1 MFGKVKATLPRC
13 RPWLLAAAG
22 LWLGAVSLHGERH
35 HPAESPE
42 PTPDTP
48 LAAAAARAGIDQ
60 PTPPPT
66 PIPVAPTPP
75 PEIPPPQAPAR
86 SEVFA
91 IRDPFAISEYHPD
104 DRRVREMVNRLVLA
118 VTERENVA
126 EGWRSLV
133 EPKDVV
139 GIKIAATG
147 GPSGSTHRAVV
158 ETIIE
163 GLRSAGVPTGNIIV
177 WDRDTEGLI
186 AAGYLDR
193 AGRSTL
199 PCAVVGIAA
208 RGYDPQDTYTAPVLG
223 RLIWGDLLFRGAA
236 VPADGLH
243 TDAGQIVS
251 DPLSSRAPALG
262 GGNNKLSDSL
272 IKENLSNVSHYSN
285 ILAHRVTK
293 IISVPVFADS
303 LYAGIGGA
311 LYNVT
316 IPNVDNW
323 RRFVAP
329 PRYGI
334 TAIPEMFSDP
344 QLGGKVV
351 LSFTDALVAQIA
363 GGPYFQPLYARQFAT
378 IYASRDAVALDAVV
392 LRQLEGWR
400 VQAQLPSLKD
410 IAGHVKMAGDMGL
423 GNAAPEK
430 IDLRTLTR

>member
-1 MFGKVKATLPRC
+1 MAP
-13 RPWLLAAAG
+13 
-22 LWLGAVSLHGERH
+22 LHGASH
-35 HPAESPE
+35 HPGDTPES
-42 PTPDTP
+42 TPDTP

-66 PIPVAPTPP
+66 PVPAPPAPAPVTA
-75 PEIPPPQAPAR
+75 PPQAPAH
-86 SEVFA
+86 SEVYA

-118 VTERENVA
+118 VTGRESVA

-147 GPSGSTHRAVV
+147 GPSGSTHRALV
-158 ETIIE
+158 EAIIE
-163 GLRSAGVPTGNIIV
+163 GLRAAGVPTANILV
-177 WDRDTEGLI
+177 WDRDAEGLA

-193 AGRSTL
+193 EGRSTL
-199 PCAVVGIAA
+199 ACAVTGIPP

-236 VPADGLH
+236 VPADSLH
-243 TDAGQIVS
+243 TDAGQFMP
-251 DPLSSRAPALG
+251 DPLAGHGSGATTAS
-262 GGNNKLSDSL
+262 NKLSDAL
-272 IKENLSNVSHYSN
+272 IKENLSNVSHYST
-285 ILAHRVTK
+285 ILSHRVTK
-293 IISVPVFADS
+293 IINVPVFADN
-303 LYAGIGGA
+303 YFAGLGGA

-323 RRFVAP
+323 RRLVGQ
-329 PRYGI
+329 PRYGT

-344 QLGGKVV
+344 QLGGRVV
-351 LSFTDALVAQIA
+351 LNFSDALVAQIA

-378 IYASRDAVALDAVV
+378 IYASRDAVALDSVV

-400 VQAQLPSLKD
+400 VQAQLPALKD
-410 IAGHVKMAGDMGL
+410 SAGHVKMAGDMGI
-423 GNAAPEK
+423 GNYEPDK
-430 IDLRTLTR
+430 IDLHNLTR